1 MSLKKGAHLCT
12 RVVEEVGDSILFG
25 EFVGEAMREGV
36 LQRGDILVVD
46 NCTIHN
52 QAENTYLQEVLLM
65 EQGILMI
72 TLPPYFAELNPTE
85 LVFRALLM
93 CLQAIC
99 CNSSKNIDLLKGVR
113 EVLANI
119 SLRAVKGMY
128 KECGYFK
135 RR

>member
-93 CLQAIC
+93 RLRAIC
-99 CNSSKNIDLLKGVR
+99 CNSSKNIKLLKGVR
-113 EVLANI
+113 DVLNNI
-119 SLRAVKGMY
+119 SYRAVLSMY
-128 KECGYFK
+128 HECGYFK
-135 RR
+135 K